1 LLIWYGI
8 EPLVAADP
16 AVGMQ
21 LAKVSKMPKVTGFIY
36 RRLSSD
42 DAGRTSL
49 LKLAAETPDAVL
61 KLDLLN
67 ALVPGGTEWPQ
78 DHETGWLGDCAK
90 KWLQLCRTSP
100 G

>member
-1 LLIWYGI
+1 MIPLLIWYGI
-8 EPLVAADP
+8 EPVVAADP

-42 DAGRTSL
+42 DTGRTSL

-67 ALVPGGTEWPQ
+67 AVVQAARNGHQITKP
-78 DHETGWLGDCAK
+78 DGWENVIQSCY
-90 KWLQLCRTSP
+90 QFQS
-100 G
+100 